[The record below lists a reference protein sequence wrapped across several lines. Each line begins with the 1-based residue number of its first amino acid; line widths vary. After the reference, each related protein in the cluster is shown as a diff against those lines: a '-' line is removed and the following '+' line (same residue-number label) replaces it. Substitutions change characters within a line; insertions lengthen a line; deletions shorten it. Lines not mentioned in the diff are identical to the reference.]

1 MGRALRKLQSH
12 LLVRQCPGTGLQNT
26 VHNPKSSM
34 RSHPD
39 NFPKWGGGFAAATNA
54 QGYGSAQA
62 FAARLRA
69 SPAPCKRALEPCL
82 LQEEDGS
89 SRGGHKAL
97 RSWSASVG
105 QSVAHTHLVP
115 GRELFP
121 AGGTTPILGRPAPTA
136 VVTLQTFPWRMW
148 TLGPAG
154 AGGGGRAGSAAVSV
168 VGLSLQDLFGAVAC
182 AETTVGGRL
191 LRFLLVDGGEGFA
204 AIAVCVAPES
214 PLVVAVHKS
223 VASAVGP
230 DGPAFA
236 QDLAVP
242 LTLQQAHALKD
253 NSSAA
258 VEARTAAVIIG
269 PGQGG

>member
-1 MGRALRKLQSH
+1 MHR
-12 LLVRQCPGTGLQNT
+12 
-26 VHNPKSSM
+26 
-34 RSHPD
+34 HPD
-39 NFPKWGGGFAAATNA
+39 NFPKWGGGFAAANTQA
-54 QGYGSAQA
+54 CSSAQA

-82 LQEEDGS
+82 LQQEEDHGG
-89 SRGGHKAL
+89 RGGCKAL
-97 RSWSASVG
+97 RSWSASAG

-115 GRELFP
+115 GRGLFP
-121 AGGTTPILGRPAPTA
+121 AAGATPIFGKPAPTA
-136 VVTLQTFPWRMW
+136 VVTLQTFPWRRW

-154 AGGGGRAGSAAVSV
+154 AAGGGDAVGTAAAVSL
-168 VGLSLQDLFGAVAC
+168 VGLSSQDLFGAAVGV
-182 AETTVGGRL
+182 ETTDVGRP

-214 PLVVAVHKS
+214 SLVVAVHGS
-223 VASAVGP
+223 MASATGP
-230 DGPAFA
+230 TGRTGLTGPTGLSGPALV

-253 NSSAA
+253 NFCAA

-269 PGQGG
+269 PGQGV